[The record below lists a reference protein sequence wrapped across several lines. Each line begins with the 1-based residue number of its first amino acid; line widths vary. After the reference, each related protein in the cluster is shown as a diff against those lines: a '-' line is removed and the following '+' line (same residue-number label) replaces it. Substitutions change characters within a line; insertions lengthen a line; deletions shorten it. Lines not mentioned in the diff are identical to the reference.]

1 MENPLLELQEYENLL
16 KALKSAK
23 GPLQVTGTLDS
34 QKVHLMY
41 ELAKDGGFP
50 WKLVVTYD
58 EQRAKEIYN
67 DFRNFTRQVWL
78 YPARDL
84 LFFNADI
91 HGNLMTRQR
100 IDVMRHLLEETG
112 GVVVTTIDGL
122 MDHMLPLAFLKQ
134 QMLTVESGQ
143 IIDLEEWRERLTDM
157 GYERVGQVDGMGQF
171 SIRGGIIDIFPLTE
185 ETPVRIELWD
195 DEVDSIRTFDLES
208 QRSVEQ
214 LEHVALYPAAEVVLT
229 RKQLQNGIE
238 LLEKEE
244 KTYEAALRGQHKIE
258 EASRIRNIIRE
269 LTDGLREGWNT
280 GGLDGYLKYFC
291 QDTVSFLDYFPEG
304 DSVIYLDEPG
314 RLKEKGETVELEF
327 RESMVH
333 RLEKGYLLPGQT
345 ELLYPAAQVLSRIQ
359 RSYSVMLTGLDQ
371 KLPGMK
377 VNEKFAL
384 NVKNVNSYQNSFE
397 MLIKDLTRWKKEG
410 YRVILLSASRTRAS
424 RLASDLREYDLHA
437 YCPDAMDVDDDAK
450 SSTGGETVSGENTI
464 SSQNIA
470 LLQPGQKVKPGE
482 IMVTY
487 GSLHRGFEYPLL
499 KFVFITE
506 GDMFGAEKK
515 KKRRKKT
522 SYQGRAIQSFSEL
535 SVGDYVVHETHGLGI
550 YRGIEKVERD
560 KIIKDYIKIEYGDGG
575 NLYLPATRLESI
587 QKYSGAEGK
596 KPKLNKLGGTEWNK
610 TKARVKGAVQ
620 EIARDLVKLYAARQE
635 KNGFQY
641 GPDTVWQREF
651 EELFPY
657 DETDDQ
663 LDAIDAVKQDMES
676 RKIMDRLICGD
687 VGYGKT
693 EVALRAAFKAVQD
706 SKQVVYLVPTTIL
719 AQQHYNTFVQRMK
732 EFPVRVDM
740 LSRFCTPSQQ
750 KKTLEDL
757 RKGMVDIVIGTHRVL
772 SKDLKFK
779 DLGLLIIDE
788 EQRFGV
794 THKEK
799 IKQMKENVD
808 VLTLTATPIPRTL
821 HMSLAGIRDMSVL
834 EEPPVD
840 RTPIQTYVMEY
851 NEEMVREAIHREMAR
866 NGQVYYVYN
875 RVTDIDE
882 VAANVQKMVPE
893 AVVTFAHG
901 QMHEH
906 QLERIM
912 TDFINGEID
921 VLVSTTII
929 ETGLDIANANTII
942 IHDADRMG
950 LSQLYQLRGR
960 VGRSNRT
967 SYAFLM
973 YKRDKLLKEEA
984 EKRLQAIREFTELG
998 SGIKIA
1004 MRDLEIRGAG
1014 NVLGAE
1020 QHGHMEAVGYD
1031 LYCKMLNQ
1039 AVRLLKGEATEEEAY
1054 ETSVECDID
1063 AYIPASY
1070 IKNEYQK
1077 LDIYKR
1083 ISGIENEEEYMDM
1096 QDELIDR
1103 FGDIPKSVDNL
1114 LRIAKLRALGHEA
1127 YVTEIAINRQEVRL
1141 TMYQKARLKVNEIPQ
1156 LISVYRGDLKLVP
1169 GETPVF
1175 HYIDQRNRNTDSLA
1189 MIEKAE
1195 ELLKGILQ
1203 LKADEI

>member
-1 MENPLLELQEYENLL
+1 MENPLLELQEYDNLVQ
-16 KALKSAK
+16 ALKSGK

-41 ELAKDGGFP
+41 ELGEASAFA

-58 EQRAKEIYN
+58 DTRAKEIYD
-67 DFRNFTRQVWL
+67 DFRSFTSQVWL
-78 YPARDL
+78 YPAKDL
-84 LFFNADI
+84 LFYSADI

-100 IDVMRHLLEETG
+100 IAVLRRLMEDRE
-112 GVVVTTIDGL
+112 GVVVTTMDGL
-122 MDHMLPLAFLKQ
+122 MDHLLPLKYLREQ
-134 QMLTVESGQ
+134 SITVESGQ
-143 IIDLEEWRERLTDM
+143 VIDLDSWKERLVAM
-157 GYERVGQVDGMGQF
+157 GYERMAQVDGMGQF
-171 SIRGGIIDIFPLTE
+171 SIRGGIVDIFPLTE
-185 ETPVRIELWD
+185 EVPVRIELWD

-214 LEHVALYPAAEVVLT
+214 LESITIYPAAEVVLSGD
-229 RKQLQNGIE
+229 QLAAGIRR
-238 LLEKEE
+238 LEKEE
-244 KTYEAALRGQHKIE
+244 KTYEKALREQHKPEEAHRIHTIIE
-258 EASRIRNIIRE
+258 ELRN
-269 LTDGLREGWNT
+269 GLDEGWRI
-280 GGLDGYLKYFC
+280 GGLDAYIRYFC
-291 QDTVSFLDYFPEG
+291 PDTVSFLEYFPQGE
-304 DSVIYLDEPG
+304 SVIYLDEPA

-345 ELLYPAAQVLSRIQ
+345 GLLYPAAEVLARMQ
-359 RSYSVMLTGLDQ
+359 KPFAVMLTGLDQ

-377 VNEKFAL
+377 VNQKFSID
-384 NVKNVNSYQNSFE
+384 VKNVNSYQNSFE
-397 MLIKDLTRWKKEG
+397 ILIKDLTRWKKEG

-424 RLASDLREYDLHA
+424 RLASDLREYDLRA
-437 YCPDAMDVDDDAK
+437 YCPDVRETDSGNGGGDN
-450 SSTGGETVSGENTI
+450 TGSPDSGNPVAV
-464 SSQNIA
+464 NA
-470 LLQPGQKVKPGE
+470 AANKVRPGE
-482 IMVTY
+482 ILVTY
-487 GSLHRGFEYPLL
+487 GNLHRGFEYPLL

-506 GDMFGAEKK
+506 GDMFGVEKK
-515 KKRRKKT
+515 RKRRKKT
-522 SYQGRAIQSFSEL
+522 NYQGKAIQSFTEL
-535 SVGDYVVHETHGLGI
+535 SVGDYVVHEEHGLGI
-550 YRGIEKVERD
+550 YKGIEKVERD
-560 KIIKDYIKIEYGDGG
+560 KVIKDYIKIEYGDGG

-587 QKYSGAEGK
+587 QKYAGAEAK

-610 TKARVKGAVQ
+610 TKTRVRGAVQ
-620 EIARDLVKLYAARQE
+620 EIAKDLVKLYAARQE
-635 KNGFQY
+635 KAGFQY
-641 GPDTVWQREF
+641 GTDTVWQREF

-663 LDAIDAVKQDMES
+663 MDAIDAVKTDMES
-676 RKIMDRLICGD
+676 RRIMDRLICGD

-732 EFPVRVDM
+732 DFPVRVDM
-740 LSRFCTPSQQ
+740 LSRFCTPARQ
-750 KKTLEDL
+750 KRTLEDL

-772 SKDLKFK
+772 SKDMQFK

-794 THKEK
+794 AHKEK
-799 IKQMKENVD
+799 IKHLKENVD

-840 RTPIQTYVMEY
+840 RMPIQTYVMEY
-851 NEEMVREAIHREMAR
+851 NEEMVREAINRELAR

-882 VAANVQKMVPE
+882 VAGRVQALVPD

-901 QMHEH
+901 QMREHE
-906 QLERIM
+906 LERIM
-912 TDFINGEID
+912 ADFINGEID

-929 ETGLDIANANTII
+929 ETGLDIPNANTMI

-973 YKRDKLLKEEA
+973 YKRDKLLREEA

-1039 AVRLLKGEATEEEAY
+1039 AVLALKGETLEEDSY
-1054 ETSVECDID
+1054 DTVVECDID
-1063 AYIPASY
+1063 AYIPGRY

-1083 ISGIENEEEYMDM
+1083 ISAIETEEEYMDM
-1096 QDELIDR
+1096 QDELMDR
-1103 FGDIPKSVDNL
+1103 FGDIPRSVENL
-1114 LRIAKLRALGHEA
+1114 LKIASIRALAHQA
-1127 YVTEIAINRQEVRL
+1127 YVTEVVINRQEVRL
-1141 TMYQKARLKVNEIPQ
+1141 TMYQKAKLQVEKIPDMVR
-1156 LISVYRGDLKLVP
+1156 SYKGDLKLVP
-1169 GETPVF
+1169 GDVPSF
-1175 HYIDQRNRNTDSLA
+1175 HYIDRRNKNQDSLE
-1189 MIEKAE
+1189 MMGKAE
-1195 ELLKGILQ
+1195 EILKSMCGIR
-1203 LKADEI
+1203 I

>member
-1 MENPLLELQEYENLL
+1 MENPLLELQEYDNLVQ
-16 KALKSAK
+16 ALKSGK

-41 ELAKDGGFP
+41 ELGEASAFA

-58 EQRAKEIYN
+58 DTRAKEIYD
-67 DFRNFTRQVWL
+67 DFRSFTSQVWL
-78 YPARDL
+78 YPAKDL
-84 LFFNADI
+84 LFYSADI

-100 IDVMRHLLEETG
+100 IAVLRRLMEDRE
-112 GVVVTTIDGL
+112 GVVVTTMDGL
-122 MDHMLPLAFLKQ
+122 MDHLLPLKYLREQ
-134 QMLTVESGQ
+134 SITVESGQ
-143 IIDLEEWRERLTDM
+143 VIDLDSWKERLVAM
-157 GYERVGQVDGMGQF
+157 GYERMAQVDGMGQF
-171 SIRGGIIDIFPLTE
+171 SIRGGIVDIFPLTE
-185 ETPVRIELWD
+185 EVPVRIELWD

-214 LEHVALYPAAEVVLT
+214 LESITIYPAAEVVLSGD
-229 RKQLQNGIE
+229 QLAAGIRR
-238 LLEKEE
+238 LEKEE
-244 KTYEAALRGQHKIE
+244 KTYEKALREQHKPEEAHRIHTIIE
-258 EASRIRNIIRE
+258 ELRN
-269 LTDGLREGWNT
+269 GLDEGWRI
-280 GGLDGYLKYFC
+280 GGLDAYIRYFC
-291 QDTVSFLDYFPEG
+291 PDTVSFLEYFPQGE
-304 DSVIYLDEPG
+304 SVIYLDEPA
-314 RLKEKGETVELEF
+314 RLKEKGETVEMEF

-345 ELLYPAAQVLSRIQ
+345 GLLHPAAEVLARMQ
-359 RSYSVMLTGLDQ
+359 KPFAVMLTGLDQ

-377 VNEKFAL
+377 VNQKFSID
-384 NVKNVNSYQNSFE
+384 VKNVNSYQNSFE
-397 MLIKDLTRWKKEG
+397 ILIKDLTRWKKEG
-410 YRVILLSASRTRAS
+410 YRVILLSPSRTRAS
-424 RLASDLREYDLHA
+424 RLASDLREYDLRA
-437 YCPDAMDVDDDAK
+437 YCPDVRETDSGNGGGD
-450 SSTGGETVSGENTI
+450 STGSPDSGNPVAV
-464 SSQNIA
+464 NA
-470 LLQPGQKVKPGE
+470 AANKVRPGE
-482 IMVTY
+482 ILVTY
-487 GSLHRGFEYPLL
+487 GNLHRGFEYSLL

-506 GDMFGAEKK
+506 GDMFGVEKK
-515 KKRRKKT
+515 RKRRKKT
-522 SYQGRAIQSFSEL
+522 NYQGKAIQSFTEL
-535 SVGDYVVHETHGLGI
+535 SVGDYVVHEEHGLGI
-550 YRGIEKVERD
+550 YKGIEKVERD
-560 KIIKDYIKIEYGDGG
+560 KVIKDYIKIEYGDGG

-587 QKYSGAEGK
+587 QKYAGAEAK
-596 KPKLNKLGGTEWNK
+596 KPKLNKLGGAEWNK
-610 TKARVKGAVQ
+610 TKTRVRGAVQ
-620 EIARDLVKLYAARQE
+620 EIAKDLVKLYAARQE
-635 KNGFQY
+635 KAGFQY

-663 LDAIDAVKQDMES
+663 MDAIDAVKKDMES

-732 EFPVRVDM
+732 DFPVRVDM
-740 LSRFCTPSQQ
+740 LSRFCTPARQ
-750 KKTLEDL
+750 KRTLEDL

-772 SKDLKFK
+772 SKDMQFK

-794 THKEK
+794 AHKEK
-799 IKQMKENVD
+799 IKHLKENVD

-840 RTPIQTYVMEY
+840 RMPIQTYVMEY
-851 NEEMVREAIHREMAR
+851 NEEMVREAINRELAR

-882 VAANVQKMVPE
+882 VAGRVQALVPD

-901 QMHEH
+901 QMREHE
-906 QLERIM
+906 LERIM
-912 TDFINGEID
+912 ADFINGEID

-929 ETGLDIANANTII
+929 ETGLDIPNANTMI

-973 YKRDKLLKEEA
+973 YKRDKLLREEA

-1039 AVRLLKGEATEEEAY
+1039 AVLALKGETLEEDSY
-1054 ETSVECDID
+1054 ETVVECDID
-1063 AYIPASY
+1063 AYIPVSY

-1083 ISGIENEEEYMDM
+1083 ISDIETEEEYMDM
-1096 QDELIDR
+1096 QDELMDR
-1103 FGDIPKSVDNL
+1103 FGDIPHSVENL
-1114 LRIAKLRALGHEA
+1114 LKIAAIRALAHRA
-1127 YVTEIAINRQEVRL
+1127 YVTEVVINRQEVRL
-1141 TMYQKARLKVNEIPQ
+1141 TMYQKARLRVEKIPD
-1156 LISVYRGDLKLVP
+1156 LVRSYKGDLKLVP
-1169 GETPVF
+1169 GDVPSF
-1175 HYIDQRNRNTDSLA
+1175 HYIDRRNKNQDSLE
-1189 MIEKAE
+1189 MMGKAE
-1195 ELLKGILQ
+1195 EILKDIYGIR
-1203 LKADEI
+1203 I

>member
-1 MENPLLELQEYENLL
+1 MENPLLELQEYDNLVQ
-16 KALKSAK
+16 ALKSGK

-41 ELAKDGGFP
+41 ELGEASAFA

-58 EQRAKEIYN
+58 DTRAKEIY
-67 DFRNFTRQVWL
+67 DDLRSFTSRVWL
-78 YPARDL
+78 YPAKDL
-84 LFFNADI
+84 LFYSADI
-91 HGNLMTRQR
+91 HGNLMARQR
-100 IDVMRHLLEETG
+100 IAVLRRLMEDRE
-112 GVVVTTIDGL
+112 GVVVTTMDGL
-122 MDHMLPLAFLKQ
+122 MDHLLPLKYLREQ
-134 QMLTVESGQ
+134 SITVESGQ
-143 IIDLEEWRERLTDM
+143 VIDLDAWKERLIAM
-157 GYERVGQVDGMGQF
+157 GYERVAQVDGMGQF
-171 SIRGGIIDIFPLTE
+171 SIRGGIVDIFPLTE
-185 ETPVRIELWD
+185 EVPVRIELWD

-214 LEHVALYPAAEVVLT
+214 LENITIYPAAEVVLSGE
-229 RKQLQNGIE
+229 QLAAGIRR
-238 LLEKEE
+238 LEKEE
-244 KTYEAALRGQHKIE
+244 KTYEKALREQHKPE
-258 EASRIRNIIRE
+258 EAHRIHTIIGE
-269 LTDGLREGWNT
+269 LRSGLDEGWRI
-280 GGLDGYLKYFC
+280 GGLDAYIRYFC
-291 QDTVSFLDYFPEG
+291 PDTVSFLEYFPQGE
-304 DSVIYLDEPG
+304 SVIYLDEPA

-345 ELLYPAAQVLSRIQ
+345 ELLYPAAEILARMQKP
-359 RSYSVMLTGLDQ
+359 YAVMLTGLDQ

-377 VNEKFAL
+377 VNQKFSID
-384 NVKNVNSYQNSFE
+384 VKNVNSYQNSFE
-397 MLIKDLTRWKKEG
+397 ILIKDLTRWKKEG

-424 RLASDLREYDLHA
+424 RLASDLREYDLRA
-437 YCPDAMDVDDDAK
+437 YCPDGREGESGNA
-450 SSTGGETVSGENTI
+450 GGEGSGSADTGNPGAVNT
-464 SSQNIA
+464 SVR
-470 LLQPGQKVKPGE
+470 KVRPGE
-482 IMVTY
+482 ILVTY
-487 GSLHRGFEYPLL
+487 GNLHRGFEYPLL

-506 GDMFGAEKK
+506 GDMFGVEKK
-515 KKRRKKT
+515 RKRRKKT
-522 SYQGRAIQSFSEL
+522 NYQGKAIQSFTEL
-535 SVGDYVVHETHGLGI
+535 SVGDYVVHEEHGLGI
-550 YRGIEKVERD
+550 YKGIEKVERD
-560 KIIKDYIKIEYGDGG
+560 KVIKDYIKIEYGDGG

-587 QKYSGAEGK
+587 QKYAGAEAK

-610 TKARVKGAVQ
+610 TKTRVRGAVQ
-620 EIARDLVKLYAARQE
+620 EIAKDLVKLYAARQE
-635 KNGFQY
+635 KAGFQY
-641 GPDTVWQREF
+641 GTDTVWQREF

-663 LDAIDAVKQDMES
+663 MDAIDAVKKDMES
-676 RKIMDRLICGD
+676 RRIMDRLICGD

-732 EFPVRVDM
+732 DFPVRVDM
-740 LSRFCTPSQQ
+740 LSRFCTPARQ
-750 KKTLEDL
+750 KRTLEDL

-772 SKDLKFK
+772 SKDIQFK

-794 THKEK
+794 AHKEK
-799 IKQMKENVD
+799 IKHLKENVD

-851 NEEMVREAIHREMAR
+851 NEEMVREAINRELAR

-882 VAANVQKMVPE
+882 VAGRVQALVPD

-901 QMHEH
+901 QMREHE
-906 QLERIM
+906 LERIM
-912 TDFINGEID
+912 ADFINGEID

-929 ETGLDIANANTII
+929 ETGLDIPNANTMI

-973 YKRDKLLKEEA
+973 YKRDKLLREEA

-1039 AVRLLKGEATEEEAY
+1039 AVLALKGETLEEDSY
-1054 ETSVECDID
+1054 DTVVECDID
-1063 AYIPASY
+1063 AYIPGRY

-1083 ISGIENEEEYMDM
+1083 ISAIETEEEYMDM
-1096 QDELIDR
+1096 QDELMDR
-1103 FGDIPKSVDNL
+1103 FGDIPRSVENL
-1114 LRIAKLRALGHEA
+1114 LKIASIRALAHQA
-1127 YVTEIAINRQEVRL
+1127 YVTEVVINRQEVRL
-1141 TMYQKARLKVNEIPQ
+1141 TMYQKAKLQVEKIPDMVR
-1156 LISVYRGDLKLVP
+1156 SYKGDLKLVP
-1169 GETPVF
+1169 GDVPSF
-1175 HYIDQRNRNTDSLA
+1175 HYIDRRNKNQDSLE
-1189 MIEKAE
+1189 MMEKAE
-1195 ELLKGILQ
+1195 EILKSMCGIR
-1203 LKADEI
+1203 I

>member
-1 MENPLLELQEYENLL
+1 MENPLLELQEYDNLVQ
-16 KALKSAK
+16 ALKSGK

-41 ELAKDGGFP
+41 ELGEASAFA

-58 EQRAKEIYN
+58 DTRAKEIY
-67 DFRNFTRQVWL
+67 DDLRSFTSRVWL
-78 YPARDL
+78 YPAKDL
-84 LFFNADI
+84 LFYSADI

-100 IDVMRHLLEETG
+100 IAVLRRLMEDRE
-112 GVVVTTIDGL
+112 GVVVTTMDGL
-122 MDHMLPLAFLKQ
+122 MDHLLPLKYLREQ
-134 QMLTVESGQ
+134 SITVESGQ
-143 IIDLEEWRERLTDM
+143 VIDLDAWKECLIAM
-157 GYERVGQVDGMGQF
+157 GYERVAQVDGMGQF
-171 SIRGGIIDIFPLTE
+171 SIRGGIVDIFPLTE
-185 ETPVRIELWD
+185 EVPVRIELWD

-214 LEHVALYPAAEVVLT
+214 LESITIYPAAEVVLSGD
-229 RKQLQNGIE
+229 QLAAGIRR
-238 LLEKEE
+238 LEKEE
-244 KTYEAALRGQHKIE
+244 KTYEKALREQHKPEEAHRIHTIIE
-258 EASRIRNIIRE
+258 ELRN
-269 LTDGLREGWNT
+269 GLDEGWRI
-280 GGLDGYLKYFC
+280 GGLDAYIRYFC
-291 QDTVSFLDYFPEG
+291 PDTVSFLEYFPQGE
-304 DSVIYLDEPG
+304 SVIYLDEPA

-345 ELLYPAAQVLSRIQ
+345 ELLYPAAEILARMQKP
-359 RSYSVMLTGLDQ
+359 YAVMLTGLDQ

-377 VNEKFAL
+377 VNQKFSID
-384 NVKNVNSYQNSFE
+384 VKNVNSYQNSFE
-397 MLIKDLTRWKKEG
+397 ILIKDLTRWKKEG

-424 RLASDLREYDLHA
+424 RLASDLREYDLRA
-437 YCPDAMDVDDDAK
+437 YCPDGREGESGNA
-450 SSTGGETVSGENTI
+450 GGEGSGSADTGNPGAVNT
-464 SSQNIA
+464 SVR
-470 LLQPGQKVKPGE
+470 KVRPGE
-482 IMVTY
+482 ILVTY
-487 GSLHRGFEYPLL
+487 GNLHRGFEYPLL

-506 GDMFGAEKK
+506 GDMFGVEKK
-515 KKRRKKT
+515 RKRRKKT
-522 SYQGRAIQSFSEL
+522 NYQGKAIQSFTEL
-535 SVGDYVVHETHGLGI
+535 SVGDYVVHEEHGLGI
-550 YRGIEKVERD
+550 YKGIEKVERD
-560 KIIKDYIKIEYGDGG
+560 KVIKDYIKIEYGDGG

-587 QKYSGAEGK
+587 QKYAGAEAK
-596 KPKLNKLGGTEWNK
+596 KPKLNKLGGAEWNK
-610 TKARVKGAVQ
+610 TKTRVRGAVQ
-620 EIARDLVKLYAARQE
+620 EIAKDLVKLYAARQE
-635 KNGFQY
+635 KAGFQY

-663 LDAIDAVKQDMES
+663 MDAIDAVKKDMES

-732 EFPVRVDM
+732 DFPVRVDM
-740 LSRFCTPSQQ
+740 LSRFCTPARQ
-750 KKTLEDL
+750 KRTLEDL

-772 SKDLKFK
+772 SKDMQFK

-794 THKEK
+794 AHKEK
-799 IKQMKENVD
+799 IKHLKENVD

-840 RTPIQTYVMEY
+840 RMPIQTYVMEY
-851 NEEMVREAIHREMAR
+851 NEEMVREAINRELAR

-882 VAANVQKMVPE
+882 VAGRVQALVPD

-901 QMHEH
+901 QMREHE
-906 QLERIM
+906 LERIM
-912 TDFINGEID
+912 ADFINGEID

-929 ETGLDIANANTII
+929 ETGLDIPNANTMI

-973 YKRDKLLKEEA
+973 YKRDKLLREEA

-1039 AVRLLKGEATEEEAY
+1039 AVLALKGETLEEDSY
-1054 ETSVECDID
+1054 DTVVECDID
-1063 AYIPASY
+1063 AYIPGRY

-1083 ISGIENEEEYMDM
+1083 ISAIETEEEYMDM
-1096 QDELIDR
+1096 QDELMDR
-1103 FGDIPKSVDNL
+1103 FGDIPRSVENL
-1114 LRIAKLRALGHEA
+1114 LKIASIRALAHQA
-1127 YVTEIAINRQEVRL
+1127 YVTEVVINRQEVRL
-1141 TMYQKARLKVNEIPQ
+1141 TMHQKAKLQVEKIPD
-1156 LISVYRGDLKLVP
+1156 LVRSYKGDLKLVP
-1169 GETPVF
+1169 GDVPSF
-1175 HYIDQRNRNTDSLA
+1175 HYVDRRNKNQDSLE
-1189 MIEKAE
+1189 MMGKAE
-1195 ELLKGILQ
+1195 EILKDMCGIR
-1203 LKADEI
+1203 I

>member
-16 KALKSAK
+16 QALQEGK
-23 GPLQVTGTLDS
+23 GPFQASGCLDS

-41 ELAKDGGFP
+41 ELGKGGGFP
-50 WKLVVTYD
+50 WTLVVTYD
-58 EQRAKEIYN
+58 EQRAKEICD
-67 DFRNFTRQVWL
+67 DFRNFTSNVWL
-78 YPARDL
+78 YPAKDL
-84 LFFNADI
+84 LFYSADI
-91 HGNLMTRQR
+91 HGNLMARQR
-100 IDVMRHLLEETG
+100 IAVLRRLMEDEG
-112 GVVVTTIDGL
+112 GVVVAAIDGL
-122 MDHMLPLAFLKQ
+122 MDHLLPLAYLKRQ
-134 QMLTVESGQ
+134 AITVETGQ
-143 IIDLEEWRERLTDM
+143 VIDLEVWREQLVGM
-157 GYERVGQVDGMGQF
+157 GYERSAQVDAMGQF

-195 DEVDSIRTFDLES
+195 DEVDSIRSFDLES
-208 QRSVEQ
+208 QRSIEQ
-214 LEHVALYPAAEVVLT
+214 LERITLYPAAEVVLS
-229 RKQLQNGIE
+229 RNQIASGIRR
-238 LLEKEE
+238 LKEE
-244 KTYEAALRGQHKIE
+244 EKSYERALRDQGKRE
-258 EASRIRNIIRE
+258 EAGRIRGIIEDLTQE
-269 LTDGLREGWNT
+269 LEDGCWA
-280 GGLDGYLKYFC
+280 GGLDAYVKYFF
-291 QDTVSFLDYFPEG
+291 QDTVSFLDYFPAG
-304 DSVIYLDEPG
+304 DSLIFLDEPA
-314 RLKEKGETVELEF
+314 RLREKGETVEMEF

-345 ELLYPAAQVLSRIQ
+345 ELLYPAAQVLARLQ
-359 RSYSVMLTGLDQ
+359 RPYSLFLTGLDQ

-377 VNEKFAL
+377 VNGRFSFE
-384 NVKNVNSYQNSFE
+384 VKNVSSYQNSFE
-397 MLIKDLTRWKKEG
+397 LLIKDLTRWKKEG
-410 YRVILLSASRTRAS
+410 WRVVLLSASRTRAS
-424 RLASDLREYDLHA
+424 RLAGDLREYDLRA
-437 YCPDAMDVDDDAK
+437 YCPD
-450 SSTGGETVSGENTI
+450 GEEAE
-464 SSQNIA
+464 QR
-470 LLQPGQKVKPGE
+470 VKPGE
-482 IMVTY
+482 IMVIY
-487 GSLHRGFEYPLL
+487 GNLHRGFAYPLL
-499 KFVFITE
+499 KFVYITE

-515 KKRRKKT
+515 KRRRKKT
-522 SYQGRAIQSFSEL
+522 NYQGKAVESFSEL
-535 SVGDYVVHETHGLGI
+535 SIGDYVVHEEHGLGI

-560 KIIKDYIKIEYGDGG
+560 HVVKDYIKIEYGDGG

-587 QKYSGAEGK
+587 QKYAGAEAK
-596 KPKLNKLGGTEWNK
+596 KPKLNKLGGGEWNK
-610 TKARVKGAVQ
+610 TKTRVRGAVQ

-635 KNGFQY
+635 QTGFQY
-641 GPDTVWQREF
+641 GADTVWQREF

-657 DETDDQ
+657 EETDDQ
-663 LDAIDAVKQDMES
+663 LDAIEAVKHDMES
-676 RKIMDRLICGD
+676 PRIMDRLICGD

-732 EFPVRVDM
+732 NFPVRVDM
-740 LSRFCTPSQQ
+740 LSRFCTPAQQ

-757 RKGMVDIVIGTHRVL
+757 RRGMVDIVIGTHRVL
-772 SKDLKFK
+772 SKDLQFK
-779 DLGLLIIDE
+779 DLGLLIVDE

-794 THKEK
+794 AHKEK
-799 IKQMKENVD
+799 IKHLKENVD
-808 VLTLTATPIPRTL
+808 VMTLTATPIPRTL

-851 NEEMVREAIHREMAR
+851 NEEMVREAINRELAR

-882 VAANVQKMVPE
+882 VAARIQALVPD

-901 QMHEH
+901 QMREHE
-906 QLERIM
+906 LERIM
-912 TDFINGEID
+912 ADFINGEID

-929 ETGLDIANANTII
+929 ETGLDIPNANTMII
-942 IHDADRMG
+942 QDADRMG

-960 VGRSNRT
+960 VGRSNRV

-1031 LYCKMLNQ
+1031 LYCKMLNE
-1039 AVRLLKGEATEEEAY
+1039 AVRALKGQEKAEASY

-1063 AYIPASY
+1063 AYIPSSY

-1083 ISGIENEEEYMDM
+1083 ISAIETEEEYMDM
-1096 QDELIDR
+1096 QDELMDR
-1103 FGDIPKSVDNL
+1103 FGEIPRSVENL
-1114 LRIAKLRALGHEA
+1114 LKIARLRAAAHRA
-1127 YVTEIAINRQEVRL
+1127 FVTEVFVNRQEVRL
-1141 TMYQKARLKVNEIPQ
+1141 TMFPKAELKTEGIPE
-1156 LISVYRGDLKLVP
+1156 LIGRYKGDLKLVP

-1175 HYIDQRNRNTDSLA
+1175 HYIDRRNKNQDSLS
-1189 MIEKAE
+1189 MMEKAQ
-1195 ELLKGILQ
+1195 ELAEALG
-1203 LKADEI
+1203 EIRS

>member
-1 MENPLLELQEYENLL
+1 MENPLLELQEYDNLVQ
-16 KALKSAK
+16 ALKSGK

-41 ELAKDGGFP
+41 ELGEASAFS

-58 EQRAKEIYN
+58 DTRAKEIY
-67 DFRNFTRQVWL
+67 DDLRSFTSRVWL
-78 YPARDL
+78 YPAKDL
-84 LFFNADI
+84 LFYSADI
-91 HGNLMTRQR
+91 HGNLMARQR
-100 IDVMRHLLEETG
+100 IAVLRRLMEDRE
-112 GVVVTTIDGL
+112 GVVVTTMDGL
-122 MDHMLPLAFLKQ
+122 MDHLLPLKYLREQ
-134 QMLTVESGQ
+134 SITVESGQ
-143 IIDLEEWRERLTDM
+143 VIDLDVWKERLIAM
-157 GYERVGQVDGMGQF
+157 GYERVAQVDGMGQF
-171 SIRGGIIDIFPLTE
+171 SIRGGIVDIFPLTE
-185 ETPVRIELWD
+185 EVPVRIELWD

-214 LEHVALYPAAEVVLT
+214 LENITIYPAAEVVLSAD
-229 RKQLQNGIE
+229 QLAAGIRR
-238 LLEKEE
+238 LEKEE
-244 KTYEAALRGQHKIE
+244 KTYEKALREQHKPE
-258 EASRIRNIIRE
+258 EAHRIHTIIGE
-269 LTDGLREGWNT
+269 LRSGLDEGWRI
-280 GGLDGYLKYFC
+280 GGLDAYIRYFC
-291 QDTVSFLDYFPEG
+291 PDTVSFLEYFPQGE
-304 DSVIYLDEPG
+304 SVIFLDEPA

-345 ELLYPAAQVLSRIQ
+345 ELLYPAAEILARMQKP
-359 RSYSVMLTGLDQ
+359 YAVMFTGLDQ

-377 VNEKFAL
+377 VNQKFSID
-384 NVKNVNSYQNSFE
+384 VKNVNSYQNSFE
-397 MLIKDLTRWKKEG
+397 ILIKDLTRWKKEG

-424 RLASDLREYDLHA
+424 RLASDLREYDLRA
-437 YCPDAMDVDDDAK
+437 YCPDGREGESGNA
-450 SSTGGETVSGENTI
+450 GGEGAGSADTGNPGAVNT
-464 SSQNIA
+464 SVR
-470 LLQPGQKVKPGE
+470 KVRPGE
-482 IMVTY
+482 ILVTY
-487 GSLHRGFEYPLL
+487 GNLHRGFEYPLL

-506 GDMFGAEKK
+506 GDMFGVEKK
-515 KKRRKKT
+515 RKRRKKT
-522 SYQGRAIQSFSEL
+522 NYQGKAIQSFTEL
-535 SVGDYVVHETHGLGI
+535 SVGDYVVHEEHGLGI
-550 YRGIEKVERD
+550 YKGIEKVERD
-560 KIIKDYIKIEYGDGG
+560 KVIKDYIKIEYGDGG

-587 QKYSGAEGK
+587 QKYAGAEAK

-610 TKARVKGAVQ
+610 TKTRVRGAVQ

-635 KNGFQY
+635 KAGFQY
-641 GPDTVWQREF
+641 GTDTVWQREF

-663 LDAIDAVKQDMES
+663 MDAIDAVKKDMES
-676 RKIMDRLICGD
+676 RRIMDRLICGD

-732 EFPVRVDM
+732 DFPVRVDM
-740 LSRFCTPSQQ
+740 LSRFCTPARQ
-750 KKTLEDL
+750 KRTLEDL

-772 SKDLKFK
+772 SKDMQFK

-794 THKEK
+794 AHKEK
-799 IKQMKENVD
+799 IKHLKENVD

-851 NEEMVREAIHREMAR
+851 NEEMVREAINRELAR

-882 VAANVQKMVPE
+882 VAGRVQALVPD

-901 QMHEH
+901 QMREHE
-906 QLERIM
+906 LERIM
-912 TDFINGEID
+912 ADFINGEID

-929 ETGLDIANANTII
+929 ETGLDISNANTMI

-973 YKRDKLLKEEA
+973 YKRDKLLREEA

-1039 AVRLLKGEATEEEAY
+1039 AVLALKGETLEEDSY
-1054 ETSVECDID
+1054 DTVVECDID
-1063 AYIPASY
+1063 AYIPGRY

-1083 ISGIENEEEYMDM
+1083 ISAIETEEEYMDM
-1096 QDELIDR
+1096 QDELMDR
-1103 FGDIPKSVDNL
+1103 FGDIPRSVENL
-1114 LRIAKLRALGHEA
+1114 LKIASIRALAHQA
-1127 YVTEIAINRQEVRL
+1127 YVTEVVINRQEVRL
-1141 TMYQKARLKVNEIPQ
+1141 TMYQKAKLQVDKIPDMVR
-1156 LISVYRGDLKLVP
+1156 SYKGDLKLVP
-1169 GETPVF
+1169 GDVPSF
-1175 HYIDQRNRNTDSLA
+1175 HYIDRRNKNQDSLE
-1189 MIEKAE
+1189 MMGKAE
-1195 ELLKGILQ
+1195 EILKSMCGIR
-1203 LKADEI
+1203 I

>member
-1 MENPLLELQEYENLL
+1 MENPLLELQEYDNLVQ
-16 KALKSAK
+16 ALKSGK

-41 ELAKDGGFP
+41 ELGEASAFA

-58 EQRAKEIYN
+58 DTRAKEIYD
-67 DFRNFTRQVWL
+67 DFRSFTSQVWL
-78 YPARDL
+78 YPAKDL
-84 LFFNADI
+84 LFYSADI

-100 IDVMRHLLEETG
+100 IAVLRRLMEDRE
-112 GVVVTTIDGL
+112 GVVVTTMDGL
-122 MDHMLPLAFLKQ
+122 MDHLLPLKYLREQ
-134 QMLTVESGQ
+134 SITVESGQ
-143 IIDLEEWRERLTDM
+143 VIDLDSWKERLVAM
-157 GYERVGQVDGMGQF
+157 GYERMAQVDGMGQF
-171 SIRGGIIDIFPLTE
+171 SIRGGIVDIFPLTE
-185 ETPVRIELWD
+185 EVPVRIELWD

-214 LEHVALYPAAEVVLT
+214 LESITIYPAAEVVLSGD
-229 RKQLQNGIE
+229 QLAAGIRR
-238 LLEKEE
+238 LEKEE
-244 KTYEAALRGQHKIE
+244 KTYEKALREQHKPEEAHRIHTIIE
-258 EASRIRNIIRE
+258 ELRN
-269 LTDGLREGWNT
+269 GLDEGWRI
-280 GGLDGYLKYFC
+280 GGLDAYIRYFC
-291 QDTVSFLDYFPEG
+291 PDTVSFLEYFPQGE
-304 DSVIYLDEPG
+304 SVIYLDEPA

-345 ELLYPAAQVLSRIQ
+345 GLLHPAAEVLARMQ
-359 RSYSVMLTGLDQ
+359 KPFAVMLTGLDQ

-377 VNEKFAL
+377 VNQKFSID
-384 NVKNVNSYQNSFE
+384 VKNVNSYQNSFE
-397 MLIKDLTRWKKEG
+397 ILIKDLTRWKKEG
-410 YRVILLSASRTRAS
+410 YRVILLSPSRTRAS
-424 RLASDLREYDLHA
+424 RLASDLREYDLRA
-437 YCPDAMDVDDDAK
+437 YCPDVRETDSGNGGGD
-450 SSTGGETVSGENTI
+450 STGSPDSGNPVAV
-464 SSQNIA
+464 NA
-470 LLQPGQKVKPGE
+470 AANKVRPGE
-482 IMVTY
+482 ILVTY
-487 GSLHRGFEYPLL
+487 GNLHRGFEYSLL

-506 GDMFGAEKK
+506 GDMFGVEKK
-515 KKRRKKT
+515 RKRRKKT
-522 SYQGRAIQSFSEL
+522 NYQGKAIQSFTEL
-535 SVGDYVVHETHGLGI
+535 SVGDYVVHEEHGLGI
-550 YRGIEKVERD
+550 YKGIEKVERD
-560 KIIKDYIKIEYGDGG
+560 KVIKDYIKIEYGDGG

-587 QKYSGAEGK
+587 QKYAGAEAK
-596 KPKLNKLGGTEWNK
+596 KPKLNKLGGAEWNK
-610 TKARVKGAVQ
+610 TKTRVRGAVQ
-620 EIARDLVKLYAARQE
+620 EIAKDLVKLYAARQE
-635 KNGFQY
+635 KAGFQY

-663 LDAIDAVKQDMES
+663 MDAIDAVKKDMES

-732 EFPVRVDM
+732 DFPVRVDM
-740 LSRFCTPSQQ
+740 LSRFCTPARQ
-750 KKTLEDL
+750 KRTLEDL

-772 SKDLKFK
+772 SKDMQFK

-794 THKEK
+794 AHKEK
-799 IKQMKENVD
+799 IKHLKENVD

-840 RTPIQTYVMEY
+840 RMPIQTYVMEY
-851 NEEMVREAIHREMAR
+851 NEEMVREAINRELAR

-882 VAANVQKMVPE
+882 VAGRVQALVPD

-901 QMHEH
+901 QMREHE
-906 QLERIM
+906 LERIM
-912 TDFINGEID
+912 ADFINGEID

-929 ETGLDIANANTII
+929 ETGLDIPNANTMI

-973 YKRDKLLKEEA
+973 YKRDKLLREEA

-1039 AVRLLKGEATEEEAY
+1039 AVLALKGETLEEDSY
-1054 ETSVECDID
+1054 ETVVECDID
-1063 AYIPASY
+1063 AYIPVSY

-1083 ISGIENEEEYMDM
+1083 ISAIETEEEYMDM
-1096 QDELIDR
+1096 QDELMDR
-1103 FGDIPKSVDNL
+1103 FGDIPHSVENL
-1114 LRIAKLRALGHEA
+1114 LKIAAIRALAHRA
-1127 YVTEIAINRQEVRL
+1127 YVTEVVINRQEVRL
-1141 TMYQKARLKVNEIPQ
+1141 TMYQKARLRVEKIPD
-1156 LISVYRGDLKLVP
+1156 LVRSYKGDLKLVP
-1169 GETPVF
+1169 GDVPSF
-1175 HYIDQRNRNTDSLA
+1175 HYIDRRNKNQDSLE
-1189 MIEKAE
+1189 MMGKAE
-1195 ELLKGILQ
+1195 EILKDIYGIR
-1203 LKADEI
+1203 I

>member
-1 MENPLLELQEYENLL
+1 MENPLLELQEYDNLVQ
-16 KALKSAK
+16 ALKSGK

-41 ELAKDGGFP
+41 ELGEASAFS

-58 EQRAKEIYN
+58 DTRAKEIY
-67 DFRNFTRQVWL
+67 DDLRSFTSRVWL
-78 YPARDL
+78 YPAKDL
-84 LFFNADI
+84 LFYSADI
-91 HGNLMTRQR
+91 HGNLMARQR
-100 IDVMRHLLEETG
+100 IAVLRRLMEDRE
-112 GVVVTTIDGL
+112 GVVVTTMDGL
-122 MDHMLPLAFLKQ
+122 MDHLLPLKYLREQ
-134 QMLTVESGQ
+134 SITVESGQ
-143 IIDLEEWRERLTDM
+143 VIDLDAWKERLIAM
-157 GYERVGQVDGMGQF
+157 GYERVAQVDGMGQF
-171 SIRGGIIDIFPLTE
+171 SIRGGIVDIFPLTE
-185 ETPVRIELWD
+185 EVPVRIELWD

-214 LEHVALYPAAEVVLT
+214 LENITIYPAAEVVLSAD
-229 RKQLQNGIE
+229 QLAAGIRR
-238 LLEKEE
+238 LEKEE
-244 KTYEAALRGQHKIE
+244 KTYEKALREQHKPE
-258 EASRIRNIIRE
+258 EAHRIHTIIGE
-269 LTDGLREGWNT
+269 LRSGLDEGWRI
-280 GGLDGYLKYFC
+280 GGLDAYIRYFC
-291 QDTVSFLDYFPEG
+291 PDTVSFLEYFPQGE
-304 DSVIYLDEPG
+304 SVIFLDEPA

-345 ELLYPAAQVLSRIQ
+345 ELLYPAAEILARMQKP
-359 RSYSVMLTGLDQ
+359 YAVMLTGLDQ

-377 VNEKFAL
+377 VNQKFSID
-384 NVKNVNSYQNSFE
+384 VKNVNSYQNSFE
-397 MLIKDLTRWKKEG
+397 ILIKDLTRWKKEG

-424 RLASDLREYDLHA
+424 RLASDLREYDLRA
-437 YCPDAMDVDDDAK
+437 YCPDGREGESGNA
-450 SSTGGETVSGENTI
+450 GGEGSGSADTGNPGAVNT
-464 SSQNIA
+464 SVR
-470 LLQPGQKVKPGE
+470 KVRPGE
-482 IMVTY
+482 ILVTY
-487 GSLHRGFEYPLL
+487 GNLHRGFEYPLL

-506 GDMFGAEKK
+506 GDMFGVEKK
-515 KKRRKKT
+515 RKRRKKT
-522 SYQGRAIQSFSEL
+522 NYQGKAIQSFTEL
-535 SVGDYVVHETHGLGI
+535 SVGDYVVHEEHGLGI
-550 YRGIEKVERD
+550 YKGIEKVERD
-560 KIIKDYIKIEYGDGG
+560 KVIKDYIKIEYGDGG

-587 QKYSGAEGK
+587 QKYAGAEAK

-610 TKARVKGAVQ
+610 TKTRVRGAVQ
-620 EIARDLVKLYAARQE
+620 EIAKDLVKLYAARQE
-635 KNGFQY
+635 KAGFQY
-641 GPDTVWQREF
+641 GTDTVWQREF

-663 LDAIDAVKQDMES
+663 MDAIDAVKKDMES
-676 RKIMDRLICGD
+676 RRIMDRLICGD

-732 EFPVRVDM
+732 DFPVRVDM
-740 LSRFCTPSQQ
+740 LSRFCTPARQ
-750 KKTLEDL
+750 KRTLEDL

-772 SKDLKFK
+772 SKDMQFK

-794 THKEK
+794 AHKEK
-799 IKQMKENVD
+799 IKHLKENVD

-851 NEEMVREAIHREMAR
+851 NEEMVREAINRELAR

-882 VAANVQKMVPE
+882 VAGRVQALVPD

-901 QMHEH
+901 QMREHE
-906 QLERIM
+906 LERIM
-912 TDFINGEID
+912 ADFINGEID

-929 ETGLDIANANTII
+929 ETGLDISNANTMI

-973 YKRDKLLKEEA
+973 YKRDKLLREEA

-1039 AVRLLKGEATEEEAY
+1039 AVLALKGETLEEDSY
-1054 ETSVECDID
+1054 DTVVECDID
-1063 AYIPASY
+1063 AYIPGRY

-1083 ISGIENEEEYMDM
+1083 ISAIETEEEYMDM
-1096 QDELIDR
+1096 QDELMDR
-1103 FGDIPKSVDNL
+1103 FGDIPRSVENL
-1114 LRIAKLRALGHEA
+1114 LKIASIRALAHQA
-1127 YVTEIAINRQEVRL
+1127 YVTEVVINRQEVRL
-1141 TMYQKARLKVNEIPQ
+1141 TMYQKAKLQVEKIPDMVR
-1156 LISVYRGDLKLVP
+1156 SYKGDLKLVP
-1169 GETPVF
+1169 GDVPSF
-1175 HYIDQRNRNTDSLA
+1175 HYIDRRNKNQDSLE
-1189 MIEKAE
+1189 MMGKAE
-1195 ELLKGILQ
+1195 EILKSMCGIR
-1203 LKADEI
+1203 I

>member
-1 MENPLLELQEYENLL
+1 MENPLLELQEYDNLVQ
-16 KALKSAK
+16 ALKSGK

-41 ELAKDGGFP
+41 ELGEASAFA

-58 EQRAKEIYN
+58 DTRAKEIYD
-67 DFRNFTRQVWL
+67 DFRSFTSQVWL
-78 YPARDL
+78 YPAKDL
-84 LFFNADI
+84 LFYSADI

-100 IDVMRHLLEETG
+100 IAVLRRLMEDRE
-112 GVVVTTIDGL
+112 GVVVTTMDGL
-122 MDHMLPLAFLKQ
+122 MDHLLPLKYLREQ
-134 QMLTVESGQ
+134 SITVESGQ
-143 IIDLEEWRERLTDM
+143 VIDLDVWKERLIAM
-157 GYERVGQVDGMGQF
+157 GYERVAQVDGMGQF
-171 SIRGGIIDIFPLTE
+171 SIRGGIVDIFPLTE
-185 ETPVRIELWD
+185 EVPVRIELWD

-214 LEHVALYPAAEVVLT
+214 LENITIYPAAEVVLSAD
-229 RKQLQNGIE
+229 QLAAGIRR
-238 LLEKEE
+238 LEKEE
-244 KTYEAALRGQHKIE
+244 KTYEKALREQHKPE
-258 EASRIRNIIRE
+258 EAHRIHTIIGE
-269 LTDGLREGWNT
+269 LRSGLDEGWRI
-280 GGLDGYLKYFC
+280 GGLDAYIRYFC
-291 QDTVSFLDYFPEG
+291 PDTVSFLEYFPQGE
-304 DSVIYLDEPG
+304 SVIFLDEPA

-345 ELLYPAAQVLSRIQ
+345 GLLHPAAEVLARMQ
-359 RSYSVMLTGLDQ
+359 KPFAVMLTGLDQ

-377 VNEKFAL
+377 VNQKFSID
-384 NVKNVNSYQNSFE
+384 VKNVNSYQNSFE
-397 MLIKDLTRWKKEG
+397 ILIKDLTRWKKEG
-410 YRVILLSASRTRAS
+410 YRVILLSPSRTRAS
-424 RLASDLREYDLHA
+424 RLASDLREYDLRA
-437 YCPDAMDVDDDAK
+437 YCPDVRETDSGNGGGD
-450 SSTGGETVSGENTI
+450 STGSPDSGNPVAV
-464 SSQNIA
+464 NA
-470 LLQPGQKVKPGE
+470 AANKVRPGE
-482 IMVTY
+482 ILVTY
-487 GSLHRGFEYPLL
+487 GNLHRGFEYSLL

-506 GDMFGAEKK
+506 GDMFGVEKK
-515 KKRRKKT
+515 RKRRKKT
-522 SYQGRAIQSFSEL
+522 NYQGKAIQSFTEL
-535 SVGDYVVHETHGLGI
+535 SVGDYVVHEEHGLGI
-550 YRGIEKVERD
+550 YKGIEKVERD
-560 KIIKDYIKIEYGDGG
+560 KVIKDYIKIEYGDGG

-587 QKYSGAEGK
+587 QKYAGAEAK

-610 TKARVKGAVQ
+610 TKTRVRGAVQ

-635 KNGFQY
+635 KAGFQY
-641 GPDTVWQREF
+641 GTDTVWQREF

-663 LDAIDAVKQDMES
+663 MDAIDAVKKDMES
-676 RKIMDRLICGD
+676 RRIMDRLICGD

-732 EFPVRVDM
+732 DFPVRVDM
-740 LSRFCTPSQQ
+740 LSRFCTPARQ
-750 KKTLEDL
+750 KRTLEDL

-772 SKDLKFK
+772 SKDMQFK

-794 THKEK
+794 AHKEK
-799 IKQMKENVD
+799 IKHLKENVD

-851 NEEMVREAIHREMAR
+851 NEEMVREAINRELAR

-882 VAANVQKMVPE
+882 VAGRVQALVPD

-901 QMHEH
+901 QMREHE
-906 QLERIM
+906 LERIM
-912 TDFINGEID
+912 ADFINGEID

-929 ETGLDIANANTII
+929 ETGLDIPNANTMI

-973 YKRDKLLKEEA
+973 YKRDKLLREEA

-1039 AVRLLKGEATEEEAY
+1039 AVLALKGETLEEDSY
-1054 ETSVECDID
+1054 DTVVECDID
-1063 AYIPASY
+1063 AYIPGRY

-1083 ISGIENEEEYMDM
+1083 ISAIETEEEYMDM
-1096 QDELIDR
+1096 QDELMDR
-1103 FGDIPKSVDNL
+1103 FGDIPRSVENL
-1114 LRIAKLRALGHEA
+1114 LKIASIRALAHQA
-1127 YVTEIAINRQEVRL
+1127 YVTEVVINRQEVRL
-1141 TMYQKARLKVNEIPQ
+1141 TMYQKAKLQVDKIPDMVR
-1156 LISVYRGDLKLVP
+1156 SYKGDLKLVP
-1169 GETPVF
+1169 GDVPSF
-1175 HYIDQRNRNTDSLA
+1175 HYIDRRNKNQDSLE
-1189 MIEKAE
+1189 MMGKAE
-1195 ELLKGILQ
+1195 EILKSMCGIR
-1203 LKADEI
+1203 I

>member
-16 KALKSAK
+16 QALQEGK
-23 GPLQVTGTLDS
+23 GPFQASGCLDS

-41 ELAKDGGFP
+41 ELGKGGGFP
-50 WKLVVTYD
+50 WTLVVTYD
-58 EQRAKEIYN
+58 EQRAKEICD
-67 DFRNFTRQVWL
+67 DFRNFTSNVWL
-78 YPARDL
+78 YPAKDL
-84 LFFNADI
+84 LFYSADI
-91 HGNLMTRQR
+91 HGNLMARQR
-100 IDVMRHLLEETG
+100 IAVLRRLMEDEG
-112 GVVVTTIDGL
+112 GVVVAAIDGL
-122 MDHMLPLAFLKQ
+122 MDHLLPLAYLKRQ
-134 QMLTVESGQ
+134 AITVETGQ
-143 IIDLEEWRERLTDM
+143 VIDLEVWREQLVGM
-157 GYERVGQVDGMGQF
+157 GYERSAQVDAMGQF

-195 DEVDSIRTFDLES
+195 DEVDSIRSFDLES
-208 QRSVEQ
+208 QRSIEQ
-214 LEHVALYPAAEVVLT
+214 LERITLYPAAEVVLS
-229 RKQLQNGIE
+229 RNQIASGIRR
-238 LLEKEE
+238 LKEE
-244 KTYEAALRGQHKIE
+244 EKSYERALRDQGKRE
-258 EASRIRNIIRE
+258 EAGRIRGIIEDLTQE
-269 LTDGLREGWNT
+269 LEDGCWA
-280 GGLDGYLKYFC
+280 GGLDAYVKYFF
-291 QDTVSFLDYFPEG
+291 QETVSFLDYFPAG
-304 DSVIYLDEPG
+304 DSLIFLDEPA
-314 RLKEKGETVELEF
+314 RLREKGETVEMEF

-345 ELLYPAAQVLSRIQ
+345 ELLYPAAQVLARLQ
-359 RSYSVMLTGLDQ
+359 RPYSLFLTGLDQ

-377 VNEKFAL
+377 VNGRFSFE
-384 NVKNVNSYQNSFE
+384 VKNVSSYQNSFE
-397 MLIKDLTRWKKEG
+397 LLIKDLTRWKKEG
-410 YRVILLSASRTRAS
+410 WRVVLLSASRTRAS
-424 RLASDLREYDLHA
+424 RLAGDLREYDLRA
-437 YCPDAMDVDDDAK
+437 YCPD
-450 SSTGGETVSGENTI
+450 GEEAE
-464 SSQNIA
+464 QR
-470 LLQPGQKVKPGE
+470 VKPGE
-482 IMVTY
+482 IMVIY
-487 GSLHRGFEYPLL
+487 GNLHRGFAYPLL
-499 KFVFITE
+499 KFVYITE

-515 KKRRKKT
+515 KRRRKKT
-522 SYQGRAIQSFSEL
+522 NYQGKAVESFSEL
-535 SVGDYVVHETHGLGI
+535 SIGDYVVHEEHGLGI

-560 KIIKDYIKIEYGDGG
+560 HVVKDYIKIEYGDGG

-587 QKYSGAEGK
+587 QKYAGVEAK
-596 KPKLNKLGGTEWNK
+596 KPKLNKLGGGEWNK
-610 TKARVKGAVQ
+610 TKTRVRGAVQ

-635 KNGFQY
+635 QTGFQY
-641 GPDTVWQREF
+641 GADTVWQREF

-657 DETDDQ
+657 EETDDQ
-663 LDAIDAVKQDMES
+663 LDAIEAVKHDMES
-676 RKIMDRLICGD
+676 PRIMDRLICGD

-732 EFPVRVDM
+732 NFPVRVDM
-740 LSRFCTPSQQ
+740 LSRFCTPAQQ

-757 RKGMVDIVIGTHRVL
+757 RRGMVDIVIGTHRVL
-772 SKDLKFK
+772 SKDLQFK
-779 DLGLLIIDE
+779 DLGLLIVDE

-794 THKEK
+794 AHKEK
-799 IKQMKENVD
+799 IKHLKENVD
-808 VLTLTATPIPRTL
+808 VMTLTATPIPRTL

-851 NEEMVREAIHREMAR
+851 NEEMVREAINRELAR

-882 VAANVQKMVPE
+882 VAARIQALVPD

-901 QMHEH
+901 QMREHE
-906 QLERIM
+906 LERIM
-912 TDFINGEID
+912 ADFINGEID

-929 ETGLDIANANTII
+929 ETGLDIPNANTMII
-942 IHDADRMG
+942 QDADRMG

-960 VGRSNRT
+960 VGRSNRV

-1031 LYCKMLNQ
+1031 LYCKMLNE
-1039 AVRLLKGEATEEEAY
+1039 AVRALKGQEKAEASY

-1063 AYIPASY
+1063 AYIPSSY

-1083 ISGIENEEEYMDM
+1083 ISAIETEEEYMDM
-1096 QDELIDR
+1096 QDELMDR
-1103 FGDIPKSVDNL
+1103 FGDIPRSVENL
-1114 LRIAKLRALGHEA
+1114 LKIARLRAAAHRA
-1127 YVTEIAINRQEVRL
+1127 FVTEVFVNRQEVRL
-1141 TMYQKARLKVNEIPQ
+1141 TMFPRAELKTEGIPE
-1156 LISVYRGDLKLVP
+1156 LIGRYKGGLKLVP

-1175 HYIDQRNRNTDSLA
+1175 HYIDRRNKNQDSLS
-1189 MIEKAE
+1189 MMEKAQ
-1195 ELLKGILQ
+1195 ELAEALGAIRS
-1203 LKADEI
+1203 

>member
-1 MENPLLELQEYENLL
+1 MENPLLELQEYDNLVQ
-16 KALKSAK
+16 ALKSGK

-41 ELAKDGGFP
+41 ELGEASAFS

-58 EQRAKEIYN
+58 DTRAKEIY
-67 DFRNFTRQVWL
+67 DDLRSFTSRVWL
-78 YPARDL
+78 YPAKDL
-84 LFFNADI
+84 LFYSADI
-91 HGNLMTRQR
+91 HGNLMARQR
-100 IDVMRHLLEETG
+100 IAVLRRLMEDRE
-112 GVVVTTIDGL
+112 GVVVTTMDGL
-122 MDHMLPLAFLKQ
+122 MDHLLPLKYLREQ
-134 QMLTVESGQ
+134 SITVESGQ
-143 IIDLEEWRERLTDM
+143 VIDLDVWKERLIAM
-157 GYERVGQVDGMGQF
+157 GYERVAQVDGMGQF
-171 SIRGGIIDIFPLTE
+171 SIRGGIVDIFPLTE
-185 ETPVRIELWD
+185 EVPVRIELWD

-214 LEHVALYPAAEVVLT
+214 LENITIYPAAEVVLSAD
-229 RKQLQNGIE
+229 QLAAGIRR
-238 LLEKEE
+238 LEKEE
-244 KTYEAALRGQHKIE
+244 KTYEKALREQHKPE
-258 EASRIRNIIRE
+258 EAHRIHTIIGE
-269 LTDGLREGWNT
+269 LRSGLDEGWRI
-280 GGLDGYLKYFC
+280 GGLDAYIRYFC
-291 QDTVSFLDYFPEG
+291 PDTVSFLEYFPQGE
-304 DSVIYLDEPG
+304 SVIFLDEPA

-345 ELLYPAAQVLSRIQ
+345 ELLYPAAEILARMQKP
-359 RSYSVMLTGLDQ
+359 YAVMLTGLDQ

-377 VNEKFAL
+377 VNQKFSID
-384 NVKNVNSYQNSFE
+384 VKNVNSYQNSFE
-397 MLIKDLTRWKKEG
+397 ILIKDLTRWKKEG

-424 RLASDLREYDLHA
+424 RLASDLREYDLRA
-437 YCPDAMDVDDDAK
+437 YCPDGREGESGNA
-450 SSTGGETVSGENTI
+450 GGEGAGSADTGNPGAVNT
-464 SSQNIA
+464 SVR
-470 LLQPGQKVKPGE
+470 KVRPGE
-482 IMVTY
+482 ILVTY
-487 GSLHRGFEYPLL
+487 GNLHRGFEYPLL

-506 GDMFGAEKK
+506 GDMFGVEKK
-515 KKRRKKT
+515 RKRRKKT
-522 SYQGRAIQSFSEL
+522 NYQGKAIQSFTEL
-535 SVGDYVVHETHGLGI
+535 SVGDYVVHEEHGLGI
-550 YRGIEKVERD
+550 YKGIEKVERD
-560 KIIKDYIKIEYGDGG
+560 KVIKDYIKIEYGDGG

-587 QKYSGAEGK
+587 QKYAGAEAK

-610 TKARVKGAVQ
+610 TKTRVRGAVQ

-635 KNGFQY
+635 KAGFQY
-641 GPDTVWQREF
+641 GTDTVWQREF

-663 LDAIDAVKQDMES
+663 MDAIDAVKKDMES
-676 RKIMDRLICGD
+676 RRIMDRLICGD

-732 EFPVRVDM
+732 DFPVRVDM
-740 LSRFCTPSQQ
+740 LSRFCTPARQ
-750 KKTLEDL
+750 KRTLEDL

-772 SKDLKFK
+772 SKDMQFK

-794 THKEK
+794 AHKEK
-799 IKQMKENVD
+799 IKHLKENVD

-851 NEEMVREAIHREMAR
+851 NEEMVREAINRELAR

-882 VAANVQKMVPE
+882 VAGRVRALVPD

-901 QMHEH
+901 QMREHE
-906 QLERIM
+906 LERIM
-912 TDFINGEID
+912 ADFINGEID

-929 ETGLDIANANTII
+929 ETGLDISNANTMI

-973 YKRDKLLKEEA
+973 YKRDKLLREEA

-1039 AVRLLKGEATEEEAY
+1039 AVLALKGETLEEDSY
-1054 ETSVECDID
+1054 DTVVECDID
-1063 AYIPASY
+1063 AYIPGRY

-1083 ISGIENEEEYMDM
+1083 ISAIETEEEYMDM
-1096 QDELIDR
+1096 QDELMDR
-1103 FGDIPKSVDNL
+1103 FGDIPRSVENL
-1114 LRIAKLRALGHEA
+1114 LKIASIRALAHQA
-1127 YVTEIAINRQEVRL
+1127 YVTEVVINRQEVRL
-1141 TMYQKARLKVNEIPQ
+1141 TMYQKAKLQVEKIPDMVR
-1156 LISVYRGDLKLVP
+1156 SYKGDLKLVP
-1169 GETPVF
+1169 GDVPSF
-1175 HYIDQRNRNTDSLA
+1175 HYIDRRNKNQDSLE
-1189 MIEKAE
+1189 MMGKAE
-1195 ELLKGILQ
+1195 EILKSMCGIR
-1203 LKADEI
+1203 I

>member
-1 MENPLLELQEYENLL
+1 MENPLLELQEYDNLVQ
-16 KALKSAK
+16 ALKSGK

-41 ELAKDGGFP
+41 ELGEASAFA

-58 EQRAKEIYN
+58 DTRAKEIYD
-67 DFRNFTRQVWL
+67 DFRSFTSQVWL
-78 YPARDL
+78 YPAKDL
-84 LFFNADI
+84 LFYSADI

-100 IDVMRHLLEETG
+100 IAVLRRLMEDRE
-112 GVVVTTIDGL
+112 GVVVTTMDGL
-122 MDHMLPLAFLKQ
+122 MDHLLPLKYLREQ
-134 QMLTVESGQ
+134 SITVESGQ
-143 IIDLEEWRERLTDM
+143 VIDLDSWKERLVAM
-157 GYERVGQVDGMGQF
+157 GYERMAQVDGMGQF
-171 SIRGGIIDIFPLTE
+171 SIRGGIVDIFPLTE
-185 ETPVRIELWD
+185 EVPVRIELWD

-214 LEHVALYPAAEVVLT
+214 LESITIYPAAEVVLSGD
-229 RKQLQNGIE
+229 QLAAGIRR
-238 LLEKEE
+238 LEKEE
-244 KTYEAALRGQHKIE
+244 KTYEKALREQHKPEEAHRIHTIIE
-258 EASRIRNIIRE
+258 ELRN
-269 LTDGLREGWNT
+269 GLDEGWRI
-280 GGLDGYLKYFC
+280 GGLDAYIRYFC
-291 QDTVSFLDYFPEG
+291 PDTVSFLEYFPQGE
-304 DSVIYLDEPG
+304 SVIYLDEPA

-345 ELLYPAAQVLSRIQ
+345 GLLYPAAEVLARMQ
-359 RSYSVMLTGLDQ
+359 KPFAVMLTGLDQ

-377 VNEKFAL
+377 VNQKFSID
-384 NVKNVNSYQNSFE
+384 VKNVNSYQNSFE
-397 MLIKDLTRWKKEG
+397 ILIKDLTRWKKEG
-410 YRVILLSASRTRAS
+410 YRVILLSPSRTRAS
-424 RLASDLREYDLHA
+424 RLASDLREYDLRA
-437 YCPDAMDVDDDAK
+437 YCPDVRETDSGNGGGDN
-450 SSTGGETVSGENTI
+450 TGSPDSGNPVAV
-464 SSQNIA
+464 NA
-470 LLQPGQKVKPGE
+470 VANKVRPGE
-482 IMVTY
+482 ILVTY
-487 GSLHRGFEYPLL
+487 GNLHRGFEYPLL

-506 GDMFGAEKK
+506 GDMFGVEKK
-515 KKRRKKT
+515 RKRRKKT
-522 SYQGRAIQSFSEL
+522 NYQGKAIQSFTEL
-535 SVGDYVVHETHGLGI
+535 SVGDYVVHEEHGLGI
-550 YRGIEKVERD
+550 YKGIEKVERD
-560 KIIKDYIKIEYGDGG
+560 KVIKDYIKIEYGDGG

-587 QKYSGAEGK
+587 QKYAGAEAK
-596 KPKLNKLGGTEWNK
+596 KPKLNKLGGAEWNK
-610 TKARVKGAVQ
+610 TKTRVRGAVQ
-620 EIARDLVKLYAARQE
+620 EIAKDLVKLYAARQE
-635 KNGFQY
+635 KAGFQY

-663 LDAIDAVKQDMES
+663 MDAIDAVKRDMES

-732 EFPVRVDM
+732 DFPVRVDM
-740 LSRFCTPSQQ
+740 LSRFCTPARQ
-750 KKTLEDL
+750 KRTLEDL

-772 SKDLKFK
+772 SKDMQFK

-794 THKEK
+794 AHKEK
-799 IKQMKENVD
+799 IKHLKENVD

-840 RTPIQTYVMEY
+840 RMPIQTYVMEY
-851 NEEMVREAIHREMAR
+851 NEEMVREAINRELAR

-882 VAANVQKMVPE
+882 VAGRVQALVPD

-901 QMHEH
+901 QMREHE
-906 QLERIM
+906 LERIM
-912 TDFINGEID
+912 ADFINGEID

-929 ETGLDIANANTII
+929 ETGLDIPNANTMI

-973 YKRDKLLKEEA
+973 YKRDKLLREEA

-1039 AVRLLKGEATEEEAY
+1039 AVLALKGETLEEDSY
-1054 ETSVECDID
+1054 ETVVECDID
-1063 AYIPASY
+1063 AYIPGRY

-1083 ISGIENEEEYMDM
+1083 ISAIETEEEYMDM
-1096 QDELIDR
+1096 QDELMDR
-1103 FGDIPKSVDNL
+1103 FGDIPHSVENL
-1114 LRIAKLRALGHEA
+1114 LKIAAIRALAHRA
-1127 YVTEIAINRQEVRL
+1127 YVTEVVINRQEVRL
-1141 TMYQKARLKVNEIPQ
+1141 TMHQKAKLQVEKIPD
-1156 LISVYRGDLKLVP
+1156 LVRSYKGDLKLVP
-1169 GETPVF
+1169 GDVPSF
-1175 HYIDQRNRNTDSLA
+1175 HYVDRRNKNQDSLE
-1189 MIEKAE
+1189 MMGKAE
-1195 ELLKGILQ
+1195 EILKDMCGIR
-1203 LKADEI
+1203 I